1 MKSKNTTVIQHFR
14 DYISSQVAEAEDGK
28 EYEIV
33 YIPPM
38 GFLEGIQLLG
48 VNLSDIEIKCLMVI
62 LMKPELDN
70 IILVQDL

>member
-1 MKSKNTTVIQHFR
+1 MKHKNTTVIQHFR

-48 VNLSDIEIKCLMVI
+48 VNLSDIEIK
-62 LMKPELDN
+62 
-70 IILVQDL
+70 